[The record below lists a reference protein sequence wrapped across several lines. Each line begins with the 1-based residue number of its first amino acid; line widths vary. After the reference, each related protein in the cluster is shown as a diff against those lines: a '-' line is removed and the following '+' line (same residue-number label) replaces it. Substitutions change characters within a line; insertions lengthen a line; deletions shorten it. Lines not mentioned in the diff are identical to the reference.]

1 MQNKL
6 NQYDEITQRLR
17 TCGLRILTGY
27 VWFGNSNNLTKLANI
42 LSLSKLGNQRN
53 LANFYFKQRH
63 SVILL
68 TTFCWND
75 THFRVSNVTY
85 SNWD

>member
-42 LSLSKLGNQRN
+42 SLSKLGNQRN
-53 LANFYFKQRH
+53 LAKIFISNKD
-63 SVILL
+63 ILL
-68 TTFCWND
+68 F
-75 THFRVSNVTY
+75 Y
-85 SNWD
+85 